1 MQMSPEERQNRKNE
15 LTLARDQYR
24 SDIENQ
30 VKDIKERAFT
40 VGKTV
45 AIVGIAFAG
54 IYLIFD
60 TFFGEDEKKKSKKV
74 QYVDNQN
81 LPVLV
86 REEDSDDSG
95 IIGSIKGYILAFL
108 IGVAREKIKEALA
121 YLTEQKESQ

>member
-121 YLTEQKESQ
+121 YLTQQKESQ